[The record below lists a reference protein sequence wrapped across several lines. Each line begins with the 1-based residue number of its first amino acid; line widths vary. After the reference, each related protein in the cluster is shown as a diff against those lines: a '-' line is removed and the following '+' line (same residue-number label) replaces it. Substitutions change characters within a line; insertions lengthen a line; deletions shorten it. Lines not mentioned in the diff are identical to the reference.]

1 MPVITFTQAFD
12 NIILAITDGIVT
24 YGAIFTAF
32 AGADAVGYDGDH
44 P

>member
-1 MPVITFTQAFD
+1 MPIISFSTAFSA
-12 NIILAITDGIVT
+12 ILAAITDGIVS

-32 AGADAVGYDGDH
+32 AGAEAVGYDGDI